1 MTQEKGLKLE
11 TLIDRFTKEEEVR
24 FNCPCGG
31 KTSKLHQEICSVAS
45 AIVIQLVRFS
55 FGVDNDGQ
63 LTTKKRSDTVSI
75 PNILYFGEPRTRP
88 YRLKSVV
95 HHLGEEANSG
105 HNICDVLQDGE
116 WIRIDD
122 RKVGPALE
130 NRFAVPYI
138 LFYEEIPFSTINYQQ
153 LPARAPNVQP
163 PNMSQLTS
171 HAAMQVEDST
181 VTSAPQTTMSPTLH
195 ATQEATTTTHDTVTE
210 PQVHTPPITQQSQL
224 EVQPQPRV
232 ISISKLTAQEIKK
245 IATKCE
251 KLNQKRE

>member
-1 MTQEKGLKLE
+1 MLE
-11 TLIDRFTKEEEVR
+11 ALIDRFTNEEEVR

-31 KTSKLHQEICSVAS
+31 KTSKLHQQIWSVAS

-63 LTTKKRSDTVSI
+63 LVTKKRSDTVSI
-75 PNILYFGEPRTRP
+75 PNILYFGESRNRP
-88 YRLKSVV
+88 YRLKSVI

-122 RKVGPALE
+122 REVGPALE

-138 LFYEEIPFSTINYQQ
+138 LFYEEIPFSTINYLQQ
-153 LPARAPNVQP
+153 PAHAPNIRPSNTPQSTPNASVQ
-163 PNMSQLTS
+163 
-171 HAAMQVEDST
+171 AEDST
-181 VTSAPQTTMSPTLH
+181 VTSTPQITILPALH
-195 ATQEATTTTHDTVTE
+195 ATQEATATTLDMDAE
-210 PQVHTPPITQQSQL
+210 PQVQSSQHMQQPQL
-224 EVQPQPRV
+224 EAQLRPTV
-232 ISISKLTAQEIKK
+232 ISISKLTAQEIKQ

-251 KLNQKRE
+251 KSNQKRE